1 MSFLSQL
8 ERRYATKKFDT
19 SNPITKEQYAA
30 VLNAIRMAPTSLG
43 LQPFHVTVVT
53 DQNTRTKLAENGWHQ
68 PQFTTADYVLVF
80 SGRTD
85 IIARSK
91 QFTSDMLAKGAPAE
105 KMDAFSGMVHGL
117 DAGFPTEEARA
128 GWAKHQ
134 AYIALGFGL
143 AAAAELGIDSCPM
156 EGFDRDAFKKILA
169 LPEDHYPVVVLAL
182 GNHAKDDVAY
192 PKYRFPESD
201 LFNTIA

>member
-8 ERRYATKKFDT
+8 GRRYATKKFDT
-19 SNPITKEQYAA
+19 ANPITKEQYAA
-30 VLNAIRMAPTSLG
+30 VLEAIRMAPTSLG

-53 DQNTRTKLAENGWHQ
+53 DQSTRAKLAENGWHQ

-85 IIARSK
+85 IIKRST
-91 QFTSDMLAKGAPAE
+91 QFTTDMLAKGAPVE
-105 KMDAFSGMVHGL
+105 KMEAFTNMVNGL
-117 DAGFPTEEARA
+117 DASFTNEEQRA
-128 GWAKHQ
+128 SWAKHQ
-134 AYIALGFGL
+134 AYLALGFGL

-156 EGFDRDAFKKILA
+156 EGFDRDAFKKILS
-169 LPEDHYPVVVLAL
+169 LPEDHYPVAVLAL
-182 GNHAKDDVAY
+182 GNHAADDVAY

-201 LFNTIA
+201 LFSTVA